1 MCAVL
6 SVRSQLGS
14 RKAEPIRHRK
24 SKIRGKHAAADGSV
38 LARVFFDSIQP
49 EVILTEIG

>member
-24 SKIRGKHAAADGSV
+24 SKIRGKHDAADGSV
-38 LARVFFDSIQP
+38 LARVFLIRFSRKSSSP
-49 EVILTEIG
+49 K